1 MALINCKE
9 CKGKISSEADSC
21 PHCGCKDPVPA
32 KCIACGGW
40 IYDESKPCPNCG
52 DPNLPHA
59 KDTTE
64 SSDTTAKSG
73 STVECRKCGKAVSPN
88 AEVCPHCS
96 CTEPAPV
103 ECQACGSDVD
113 HEKAICPKCGHP
125 LDCPKGKEKLI
136 KCRKCGNQTS
146 TEAEGCPKCN
156 CTDPIIEPLPFVK
169 CREKDCDSII
179 HKEAKHC
186 PNCGCKDPAPS
197 DASTLKSN
205 DYADAVYL
213 VKRKGDKPERFITYE
228 IIAKI
233 KIGQILP
240 QQQITFDGPDE
251 YQHWRPA
258 YYYLPF
264 AEYEDYDAAAKK
276 VADEKAAARK
286 AANVIAAAEKAAAEE
301 AANVKADEEKAEK
314 KLRRKLLYACT
325 PALFFNG
332 SGTAILLAKFFS
344 PDFGDAEADALRR
357 DFTINSL
364 FSAKQLLGIVHSDF
378 GYAILCGA
386 VAFGLALGIVL
397 FDPWR
402 SRVAAVMLSAWYCIA
417 MFYFIIFVNYYELK
431 PVALLFIIIILGSLA
446 LTFGIIKQLQII
458 EDRKIDDGLLAGDL
472 AEKACRG

>member
-9 CKGKISSEADSC
+9 CKGKISTEAESC

-52 DPNLPHA
+52 DPNLQQA
-59 KDTTE
+59 IDATE

-73 STVECRKCGKAVSPN
+73 SSVECRKCGKAVSPN
-88 AEVCPHCS
+88 AEVCPHCN

-113 HEKAICPKCGHP
+113 HEKDICPECGHP
-125 LDCPKGKEKLI
+125 LDCSKGKGKLI
-136 KCRKCGNQTS
+136 KCRKCDNQTS
-146 TEAEGCPKCN
+146 TEAKCCPKCN

-169 CREKDCDSII
+169 CRERDCGSII
-179 HKEAKHC
+179 HIEAKHC

-213 VKRKGDKPERFITYE
+213 VKRKGEKPERFTTYE
-228 IIAKI
+228 IIDKI
-233 KIGQILP
+233 KIGEILP
-240 QQQITFDGPDE
+240 QQQITIDVPDE

-264 AEYEDYDAAAKK
+264 AEYEDYDAAA
-276 VADEKAAARK
+276 EKAAAEK
-286 AANVIAAAEKAAAEE
+286 SAAEKAAAEE
-301 AANVKADEEKAEK
+301 AVADKAVAEKAAAKKAAAEEAEK

-325 PALFFNG
+325 PMLFLYG
-332 SGTAILLAKFFS
+332 SGTEILLVKFFLS
-344 PDFGDAEADALRR
+344 DFS
-357 DFTINSL
+357 N
-364 FSAKQLLGIVHSDF
+364 QLLGIDHLDF
-378 GYAILCGA
+378 VYPILCGA
-386 VAFGLALGIVL
+386 VAFGLALGILL

-402 SRVAAVMLSAWYCIA
+402 SRVAAYILFAWSYIA
-417 MFYFIIFVNYYELK
+417 MFSAPFTDFFFPRELHSNLFLWIFYLPLIINTLV
-431 PVALLFIIIILGSLA
+431 LLPYAIR
-446 LTFGIIKQLQII
+446 IIKQLQEI
-458 EDRKIDDGLLAGDL
+458 EDRKIDDGTASGGLGR
-472 AEKACRG
+472 KSM